1 MRGKYEKPKE
11 KRRGKVVLTVF
22 LSLLILLA
30 AAGIG
35 VYCYLDDMLNLI
47 NRAEVIDRSDATVDP
62 AMLGNF
68 EETLPVMPTTQ
79 PTQETTEPTEAPTT
93 VPTDPPFVPSGQDII
108 NVLVVGQAAREGETA
123 RYADTMIL
131 VTVNKITKTIYLHSF
146 LRDTYV
152 DMPDYK
158 GNACGWNRINMVYH
172 LGWQWGGTGGAMEN
186 MNACL
191 KNSFGIEVDY
201 NVEVDFEAFAKI
213 VDVLG
218 GVRIT
223 LTEAEANYI
232 NQDGK
237 TWQEVQPGEN
247 RLFGDAALVYARMR
261 KAAGD
266 ADSDI
271 KRTERQRTFV
281 TAVIEKLRY
290 RGFDALQELAKEV
303 LPMITTNMTN
313 EQITTC
319 MWEILPL
326 LPDLTIET
334 GTCPVKTTYW
344 GEIIDINGVP
354 SSVLKFEPIRNWQL
368 MTPITEGVEKLPWS

>member
-1 MRGKYEKPKE
+1 MRGKYERPKK
-11 KRRGKVVLTVF
+11 KRGGR
-22 LSLLILLA
+22 ILLSVLLVLLLLLGM
-30 AAGIG
+30 AGVG
-35 VYCYLDDMLNLI
+35 AYAYMNNVLDLI
-47 NRAEVIDRSDATVDP
+47 TRAEVEDRSDVTVDP
-62 AMLGNF
+62 ALLGNF
-68 EETLPVMPTTQ
+68 EETVPVMPTTQ
-79 PTQETTEPTEAPTT
+79 PEETMAPTT
-93 VPTDPPFVPSGQDII
+93 APTEPDFIPSGKNII

-123 RYADTMIL
+123 HYADTMIL
-131 VTVNKITKTIYLHSF
+131 VTVNKLTKTVYLHSF

-191 KNSFGIEVDY
+191 KNSFGIEVDH
-201 NVEVDFEAFAKI
+201 NIEVDFEAFSKI

-223 LTEAEANYI
+223 LTEAEANYM
-232 NQDGK
+232 NNDGK
-237 TWQEVQPGEN
+237 TWQEVTPGEN

-266 ADSDI
+266 GESDI
-271 KRTERQRTFV
+271 RRTERQRTFV
-281 TAVIEKLRY
+281 TAIIEKLRY

-303 LPMITTNMTN
+303 LPLITTNMTN
-313 EQITTC
+313 EEITTC

-326 LPDLTIET
+326 LPELKIET

-344 GEIIDINGVP
+344 GEIIDLNGVP
-354 SSVLKFEPIRNWQL
+354 ASVLKFEPIRNWQL
-368 MTPITEGVEKLPWS
+368 MTPITEGVEKLPWSK

>member
-1 MRGKYEKPKE
+1 MRGKYERPKK
-11 KRRGKVVLTVF
+11 KRGGRILLSVLLV
-22 LSLLILLA
+22 LILLLGM
-30 AAGIG
+30 AGVG
-35 VYCYLDDMLNLI
+35 AYAYMNNVLDLI
-47 NRAEVIDRSDATVDP
+47 TRAEVEDRSDVTVDP
-62 AMLGNF
+62 ALLGNF
-68 EETLPVMPTTQ
+68 EETVPVMPTTQ
-79 PTQETTEPTEAPTT
+79 PEETMAPTT
-93 VPTDPPFVPSGQDII
+93 APTEPDFIPSGKNII

-123 RYADTMIL
+123 HYADSMIL
-131 VTVNKITKTIYLHSF
+131 VTVNKLTKTVYLHSF

-191 KNSFGIEVDY
+191 KNSFGIEVDH
-201 NVEVDFEAFAKI
+201 NIEVDFEAFSKI

-223 LTEAEANYI
+223 LTEAEANYM
-232 NQDGK
+232 NNDGK
-237 TWQEVQPGEN
+237 TWQEVTPGEN

-266 ADSDI
+266 GESDI
-271 KRTERQRTFV
+271 RRTERQRTFV
-281 TAVIEKLRY
+281 TAIIEKLRY

-303 LPMITTNMTN
+303 LPLITTNMTN
-313 EQITTC
+313 EEITTC

-326 LPDLTIET
+326 LPELKIET

-344 GEIIDINGVP
+344 GEIIDLNGVP
-354 SSVLKFEPIRNWQL
+354 ASVLKFEPIRNWQL
-368 MTPITEGVEKLPWS
+368 MTPITEGVEKLPWSK

>member
-1 MRGKYEKPKE
+1 MRGKYERQKP
-11 KRRGKVVLTVF
+11 KRRGKPILVVF
-22 LSLLILLA
+22 LVLLMMLS

-35 VYCYLDDMLNLI
+35 AYAYVNNMLDLI
-47 NRAEVIDRSDATVDP
+47 TRAEVEDRSHETVDP
-62 AMLGNF
+62 ALLGNF
-68 EETLPVMPTTQ
+68 EETTPVMPATQ
-79 PTQETTEPTEAPTT
+79 PVQTEETTEPTTAPT
-93 VPTDPPFVPSGQDII
+93 VPSYTPSGQDII

-123 RYADTMIL
+123 HYADTMIL
-131 VTVNKITKTIYLHSF
+131 VTVNKNTKTVYLHSF

-172 LGWQWGGTGGAMEN
+172 LGWQWGGTGGSMEN
-186 MNACL
+186 MNMCL
-191 KNSFGIEVDY
+191 KNNFGIEVDH

-223 LTEAEANYI
+223 LTEAEAEYMN
-232 NQDGK
+232 NDGK
-237 TWQEVQPGEN
+237 TWQEVTPGEN

-271 KRTERQRTFV
+271 KRTERQRTLV
-281 TAVIEKLRY
+281 TAIIEKLRY

-326 LPDLTIET
+326 LPELKIET

>member
-1 MRGKYEKPKE
+1 MRGKYERSQPK
-11 KRRGKVVLTVF
+11 RGKKIVLT
-22 LSLLILLA
+22 ILLA
-30 AAGIG
+30 LVILLGVAGVLG
-35 VYCYLDDMLNLI
+35 YRYLNNMLDLI
-47 NRAEVIDRSDATVDP
+47 TRVEVEDRTDVTVD
-62 AMLGNF
+62 AGLLGNF
-68 EETLPVMPTTQ
+68 EETEVVIPTTEVV
-79 PTQETTEPTEAPTT
+79 ETTETVT
-93 VPTDPPFVPSGQDII
+93 VPTEPAFIPSGMDII

-123 RYADTMIL
+123 HYADTMIL
-131 VTVNKITKTIYLHSF
+131 VTVNKNTKTIYLHSF

-158 GNACGWNRINMVYH
+158 GNHCGWNRINMVYH
-172 LGWQWGGTGGAMEN
+172 LGYLWGGTGGSMEN
-186 MNACL
+186 MNLCL
-191 KNSFGIEVDY
+191 KNNFGIEVDY

-218 GVRIT
+218 GVRVT
-223 LTEAEANYI
+223 LTEAEANYM
-232 NQDGK
+232 NKDGK
-237 TWQEVQPGEN
+237 TWQEVTPGEN

-261 KAAGD
+261 KANGD
-266 ADSDI
+266 GDSDI
-271 KRTERQRTFV
+271 RRTERQRTVV
-281 TAVIEKLRY
+281 TAIIEKLRY

-303 LPMITTNMTN
+303 LPMVYTNMTN

-326 LPDLTIET
+326 LPELTIQT

-354 SSVLKFEPIRNWQL
+354 SSVLKYEPIRNYQL

>member
-1 MRGKYEKPKE
+1 MHGKYERPKP
-11 KRRGKVVLTVF
+11 KRRGRG
-22 LSLLILLA
+22 LLIILA
-30 AAGIG
+30 VLAVLVCVVGILVSG
-35 VYCYLDDMLNLI
+35 YMNDMLDLI
-47 NRAEVIDRSDATVDP
+47 TRAEVVDRSDETVDP
-62 AMLGNF
+62 ALLGNF
-68 EETLPVMPTTQ
+68 EVTEPAAPTTMAV
-79 PTQETTEPTEAPTT
+79 ETTEAAT
-93 VPTDPPFVPSGQDII
+93 VPTTPPYTPSGQDII

-123 RYADTMIL
+123 HYADTMIL
-131 VTVNKITKTIYLHSF
+131 VTVNKISKTIYLHSF

-158 GNACGWNRINMVYH
+158 GNACGWNRINLVYH
-172 LGWQWGGTGGAMEN
+172 LGWVWGGTGGSMEN
-186 MNACL
+186 MNMCL
-191 KNSFGIEVDY
+191 KNNFGIEVDY

-218 GVRIT
+218 GVRVT

-232 NQDGK
+232 NEDGK
-237 TWQEVQPGEN
+237 TWQEVEPGEN

-261 KAAGD
+261 KALGD
-266 ADSDI
+266 GDSDI
-271 KRTERQRTFV
+271 RRTERQRTLV
-281 TAVIEKLRY
+281 TAIIEKLRY
-290 RGFDALQELAKEV
+290 RGFDALQELAREV

-326 LPDLTIET
+326 LPELKIET

-344 GEIIDINGVP
+344 GELIDIGGVP